1 MKQILTLFLLS
12 ISIYFTAFSQND
24 SAVFLH
30 HSTGNNVFTKGNVSA
45 WINDFNTG
53 NGTDYYIKERS
64 YPDTPWPWSN
74 YPYDYWKLWIDGA
87 CNNDEAGIECLES
100 IAQDY
105 ELVIYKHCFPGAGI
119 AEPDNTPDITSSK
132 KTFENYK
139 LQYRALRDMMDNMP
153 TQKFMIW
160 TLAPLHR
167 LATNPDQAGRAHEF
181 VEWVKNDFLTEDD
194 KEHPNIYIFDF
205 YGLVAQLD
213 TNTTDNDLYC
223 LKYEYEGSHI
233 SSDSHPNTAANE
245 YVGPFFAR
253 AVVNALAD
261 TLNSPNKAPD
271 LSTPSK
277 PEICKG
283 SEYDLTKLI
292 INDANNTNASYTY
305 HSASPA
311 LTDNELDEPVVSPA
325 SATTYYVLGKT
336 EAGLSS
342 ELPVEVVVNEI
353 PDLSTSTNPEIKT
366 GNSYDLAGIEIQDAN
381 NTGASY
387 SYHTSLPATPNN
399 KLENTVVSPSET
411 STYYILGDNNGCQDE
426 LAVTITVSANNQTK
440 TDKNK
445 ADKQFSIYPVPVGN
459 VLELTINSSVKISEI
474 EIISID
480 GKTVIRD
487 TQAEGKTQFDVRNL
501 QKGMYI
507 LKAVVNNK
515 PVVES
520 FIKK

>member
-1 MKQILTLFLLS
+1 MKRIFTLSFLS
-12 ISIYFTAFSQND
+12 VFICFIAFSQND
-24 SAVFLH
+24 SAIFLH
-30 HSTGNNVFTKGNVSA
+30 HSTGNNVFSEGNVTA
-45 WINDFNTG
+45 WTNDFNTG
-53 NGTDYYIKERS
+53 NGTKYYIKERS
-64 YPDTPWPWSN
+64 YPNSPWPWSN

-87 CNNDEAGIECLES
+87 CNNNDAGIECLES

-119 AEPDNTPDITSSK
+119 AEPDNDPDIASSK

-139 LQYRALRDMMDNMP
+139 LQYRALRNMMDNMP

-181 VEWVKNDFLTEDD
+181 VEWVKNDFLTEDG
-194 KEHPNIYIFDF
+194 KEHPNVYIFDF

-213 TNTTDNDLYC
+213 TNTTDGDLYC
-223 LKYEYEGSHI
+223 LKYEYEGSHTK
-233 SSDSHPNTAANE
+233 SDSHPNTAANE

-271 LSTPSK
+271 LSTSSK

-283 SEYDLTKLI
+283 SEYDLTDLI
-292 INDANNTNASYTY
+292 ISDANSTDASYTY
-305 HSASPA
+305 HSESPA
-311 LTDNELDEPVVSPA
+311 LPDNELDGTVVDPS
-325 SATTYYVLGKT
+325 STTTYYVLGKT
-336 EAGLSS
+336 DVGLSD
-342 ELPVEVVVNEI
+342 ELPVEVVVNEA
-353 PDLSTSTNPEIKT
+353 PDLSTSVTPEIKS
-366 GNSYDLAGIEIQDAN
+366 GNSYDLTGIEIQDAN

-387 SYHTSLPATPNN
+387 SYHTASPAMPDN
-399 KLENTVVSPSET
+399 KLENTIVSPAET
-411 STYYILGDNNGCQDE
+411 SIYYILGENKGCKDE
-426 LAVTITVSANNQTK
+426 LAVTITVSAGNPTK

-445 ADKQFSIYPVPVGN
+445 TDRPFSIYPVPVGN
-459 VLELTINSSVKISEI
+459 VLEIVLNSSVRISEI

-487 TQAEGKTQFDVRNL
+487 TQADGKTQFDVRDL

>member
-1 MKQILTLFLLS
+1 MKQILTLLILS
-12 ISIYFTAFSQND
+12 ISIYFTAFTQND
-24 SAVFLH
+24 SAIFLH
-30 HSTGNNVFTKGNVSA
+30 HSTGGNVFSAGNVST

-64 YPDTPWPWSN
+64 YPKSPWPWSN

-100 IAQDY
+100 IVQDY

-119 AEPDNTPDITSSK
+119 AEPDGTPDITSSK
-132 KTFENYK
+132 KTVENYK

-153 TQKFMIW
+153 TQKFMLW

-167 LATNPDQAGRAHEF
+167 LATNHDQAGRAHEF
-181 VEWVKNDFLTEDD
+181 VEWIKNDFLTEDG

-213 TNTTDNDLYC
+213 PNTTNNDLYC
-223 LKYEYEGSHI
+223 LKYEYEGSH
-233 SSDSHPNTAANE
+233 SGSDSHPNTAANE

-253 AVVNALAD
+253 AVVDALAD

-271 LSTPSK
+271 LSTLSK

-283 SEYDLTKLI
+283 SVFDLADLVI
-292 INDANNTNASYTY
+292 SDANNTDATYTY
-305 HSASPA
+305 HSGSPA
-311 LTDNELDEPVVSPA
+311 LPGNELDGTVVGPTTT
-325 SATTYYVLGKT
+325 TTYYILGKT
-336 EAGLSS
+336 EAGLSD
-342 ELPVEVVVNEI
+342 ELPVEVVINES
-353 PDLSTSTNPEIKT
+353 PDLNTSTAPEIKA
-366 GNSYDLAGIEIQDAN
+366 GNSYDLADIEIQDAN
-381 NTGASY
+381 HTGASY
-387 SYHTSLPATPNN
+387 SYHSGSPALSAN
-399 KLENTVVSPSET
+399 KLENTTVSPSET

-426 LAVTITVSANNQTK
+426 LAVTVAVSASNPLKVGNVK
-440 TDKNK
+440 S
-445 ADKQFSIYPVPVGN
+445 DKQFSIYPVPVEN
-459 VLELTINSSVKISEI
+459 VMEITLSPSAKISEI

-480 GKTVIRD
+480 GKTVMRD
-487 TQAEGKTQFDVRNL
+487 TQANGKTQFDVRTL

-507 LKAVVNNK
+507 LKVVINNK
-515 PVVES
+515 PMVES